1 MSTLHHEALLEDCFE
16 TAWEDFRVHNKLTV
30 EMMEELCSFS
40 RGTVEHIER
49 TAQKL
54 FDERCQQARSGHTQG
69 RGEQQSDV
77 LWYTLWKT
85 ALYVWRPLVLT
96 VTHPL

>member
-1 MSTLHHEALLEDCFE
+1 MGE
-16 TAWEDFRVHNKLTV
+16 TVYKVTTQTPQGSFFCYYINV
-30 EMMEELCSFS
+30 E
-40 RGTVEHIER
+40 
-49 TAQKL
+49 
-54 FDERCQQARSGHTQG
+54 TQG

-96 VTHPL
+96 VLLRYKNMSFEVVNLRHDVRVIDFP